1 MASTSGTKETDE
13 ASSSSSTSGTKD
25 LIDHVFSWSIE
36 DILNDDLYRHKVERI
51 PKRFESIQ
59 HYLGSYTMPLVEET
73 RMEICSQMEFMSGVP
88 HAEVIS
94 VEESKLDGGSIL
106 YYIKI
111 DSWRNRYGVYGK
123 EPYSPNPSDLFILGD
138 NVPEV
143 AADLQRFGSSWSLA
157 SVVEDV
163 KESDSVGHEDR
174 LICFRI
180 KSSKPIK
187 IEMKEGR
194 RKSLFVVF
202 LLNLATNTRTWK
214 VLHMSRNLNI
224 IKEVLCANSMIKEN
238 CGLCSA
244 QLDRSWA
251 GKVDSQLL
259 LALNESHRSAVLDTI
274 SAVQCNHSS
283 SMKLVW
289 GPSGTGKTKTISILL
304 YNLQSMN
311 YRTLACAPKNIAV
324 AELAI
329 YVDHRVD
336 SLVDCFAPLTVS
348 SSYNLH
354 EVDLGPLDFLVI
366 DEAARLKECE
376 SVIPMQLEAIR
387 HAILIGDE
395 CHPQAMVKSRVSD
408 EAGFGRSLFERLGL
422 FGHSEDLLNMQYRM
436 HPAISSFPNRKFYKD
451 QIIDAPSVLC
461 ENFQRNY
468 LQGPMFGPYS
478 FINISYGRE
487 DPDEAGHA
495 WEGSKH
501 SLTVGIISPYAAQ
514 VAEIEHKVRPKY
526 EKLKGFIVKVISA
539 DGFHGGEEDVIIIST
554 VGSNHSGGSDG
565 FLSNPQCANVALTR
579 ARHCL
584 WILGNDKKLCKIGSF
599 WEELICD
606 VKQRRCFFNA
616 DEDEELVKAMI
627 KANKELD
634 QLDNLLNEDSML
646 FKSALWKVL
655 FSNNFRKSFGMLKS
669 PQTQKSVVNLLV
681 KLSNGWRPKKV
692 KVEALCANS
701 VQLVKQYKIGRL
713 YIVSSV
719 DVAKYSCYTQVLKI
733 WDILPPE
740 EIPKLVKS
748 LNKIFSIYTDE
759 YLNRCKMEQFEGDLI
774 VPITWRIDDETVK
787 YKNTNNGEL
796 VDSSSEGSDGR
807 CYIENSKVRDSL
819 LLMKFYSLSAG
830 LVNHLLSG
838 SDGKE
843 LDLPFEVT
851 YKESDIILFPRSTF
865 ILGRSGTGKT
875 TVLTMKLF
883 QKEQQH
889 YFSSKGYVEA
899 VGDISLS
906 APSGSV
912 CRGVG
917 NETKG
922 NVLRQLFVTVSPKLC
937 SAVKN
942 QISNLKRYPIYLFC
956 SVSFEISLLPFFSS
970 GSFALRALI
979 RTKEVNYERFNSIY
993 WPHFNCQMTKKLDS
1007 SMVFIE
1013 IISHI
1018 KGGLFAGRLPDNIL
1032 SRDDYILLSEGRV
1045 SSISRERRE
1054 MIYDIFL
1061 EYEKKKLLNDEFDL
1075 ADFVIDL
1082 HRRLKIGC
1090 YKGFVFSGDTVQ
1102 TIASGVDFR
1111 FQDARSLFYNE
1122 FIFDS
1127 GSDGMGNAKD
1137 IDQSRISDIYHLN
1150 QNFRTHAGV
1159 LNLSQSVIELLHIF
1173 FPHHI
1178 DNLSPETSLIY
1189 GAAPIWLESANDDN
1203 AIITIFGKSG
1213 EKAGRSTSGFGAEQV
1228 ILVRDDSVRKEIAE
1242 HIEKQALVLTIAE
1255 RKGLEFQDV
1264 LLYNFF
1270 GTSPL
1275 KSQWRVV
1282 YGYMKEQNLLDSNDV
1297 KFPKFSKAKH
1307 QILCS
1312 ELKQLYVAITRTRQR
1327 LWICENMDEFSK
1339 PMFDYWKKL
1348 CLVQVREL
1356 DESLVEAMQV
1366 MSGNEEWC
1374 SRGIKLLDQGNYE
1387 MATLCFERAG
1397 DSFLE
1402 QLAKAAGLRAS
1413 GVHVLGS
1420 NTELASVALV
1430 EAAGIY
1436 ESIGKADLAAKC
1448 SWS

>member
-1 MASTSGTKETDE
+1 M
-13 ASSSSSTSGTKD
+13 
-25 LIDHVFSWSIE
+25 V
-36 DILNDDLYRHKVERI
+36 
-51 PKRFESIQ
+51 
-59 HYLGSYTMPLVEET
+59 
-73 RMEICSQMEFMSGVP
+73 
-88 HAEVIS
+88 
-94 VEESKLDGGSIL
+94 
-106 YYIKI
+106 
-111 DSWRNRYGVYGK
+111 
-123 EPYSPNPSDLFILGD
+123 
-138 NVPEV
+138 EV
-143 AADLQRFGSSWSLA
+143 A
-157 SVVEDV
+157 VVMAIV
-163 KESDSVGHEDR
+163 
-174 LICFRI
+174 
-180 KSSKPIK
+180 
-187 IEMKEGR
+187 
-194 RKSLFVVF
+194 
-202 LLNLATNTRTWK
+202 
-214 VLHMSRNLNI
+214 RNL
-224 IKEVLCANSMIKEN
+224 
-238 CGLCSA
+238 
-244 QLDRSWA
+244 
-251 GKVDSQLL
+251 
-259 LALNESHRSAVLDTI
+259 
-274 SAVQCNHSS
+274 
-283 SMKLVW
+283 
-289 GPSGTGKTKTISILL
+289 
-304 YNLQSMN
+304 
-311 YRTLACAPKNIAV
+311 
-324 AELAI
+324 
-329 YVDHRVD
+329 
-336 SLVDCFAPLTVS
+336 
-348 SSYNLH
+348 
-354 EVDLGPLDFLVI
+354 
-366 DEAARLKECE
+366 
-376 SVIPMQLEAIR
+376 
-387 HAILIGDE
+387 
-395 CHPQAMVKSRVSD
+395 
-408 EAGFGRSLFERLGL
+408 
-422 FGHSEDLLNMQYRM
+422 
-436 HPAISSFPNRKFYKD
+436 YK
-451 QIIDAPSVLC
+451 
-461 ENFQRNY
+461 
-468 LQGPMFGPYS
+468 
-478 FINISYGRE
+478 
-487 DPDEAGHA
+487 A

-942 QISNLKRYPIYLFC
+942 QISNLK
-956 SVSFEISLLPFFSS
+956 SFISKGKASAEHS
-970 GSFALRALI
+970 
-979 RTKEVNYERFNSIY
+979 
-993 WPHFNCQMTKKLDS
+993 
-1007 SMVFIE
+1007 FIE
-1013 IISHI
+1013 
-1018 KGGLFAGRLPDNIL
+1018 LPDVDDAVQF
-1032 SRDDYILLSEGRV
+1032 RDIPDS
-1045 SSISRERRE
+1045 
-1054 MIYDIFL
+1054 
-1061 EYEKKKLLNDEFDL
+1061 LN
-1075 ADFVIDL
+1075 
-1082 HRRLKIGC
+1082 
-1090 YKGFVFSGDTVQ
+1090 
-1102 TIASGVDFR
+1102 
-1111 FQDARSLFYNE
+1111 
-1122 FIFDS
+1122 
-1127 GSDGMGNAKD
+1127 
-1137 IDQSRISDIYHLN
+1137 
-1150 QNFRTHAGV
+1150 
-1159 LNLSQSVIELLHIF
+1159 
-1173 FPHHI
+1173 
-1178 DNLSPETSLIY
+1178 
-1189 GAAPIWLESANDDN
+1189 
-1203 AIITIFGKSG
+1203 
-1213 EKAGRSTSGFGAEQV
+1213 
-1228 ILVRDDSVRKEIAE
+1228 
-1242 HIEKQALVLTIAE
+1242 
-1255 RKGLEFQDV
+1255 
-1264 LLYNFF
+1264 
-1270 GTSPL
+1270 
-1275 KSQWRVV
+1275 
-1282 YGYMKEQNLLDSNDV
+1282 
-1297 KFPKFSKAKH
+1297 
-1307 QILCS
+1307 
-1312 ELKQLYVAITRTRQR
+1312 
-1327 LWICENMDEFSK
+1327 
-1339 PMFDYWKKL
+1339 
-1348 CLVQVREL
+1348 
-1356 DESLVEAMQV
+1356 
-1366 MSGNEEWC
+1366 
-1374 SRGIKLLDQGNYE
+1374 
-1387 MATLCFERAG
+1387 
-1397 DSFLE
+1397 
-1402 QLAKAAGLRAS
+1402 
-1413 GVHVLGS
+1413 
-1420 NTELASVALV
+1420 
-1430 EAAGIY
+1430 
-1436 ESIGKADLAAKC
+1436 
-1448 SWS
+1448 